1 MNWKTIEEAP
11 VWASALGWRQRLD
24 PHFEAVAALA
34 LRRTEREARSV
45 PCPDWCCGGHRV
57 VPVRYGGSGFVGV
70 CDDDDP
76 CCEDLRLTTEQVTVW
91 ELDERRLGRAV
102 MRALGCEWRDE
113 EMAPPRT
120 RQIGAF
126 SGAGMPVV
134 LTLPREAAEFRQAV
148 MEMTLRLREHFILLA
163 PTSRFMDATCHG
175 ILKTAKA
182 GFFDLGSLMTL
193 EADGSLRALRTAG
206 ELFTPY
212 LPGDVRQRNEDE
224 PPAARNLFMKAGSVW
239 RVVFDGC
246 PEFHIEDT
254 LGAKYLDYLVHQPNQ
269 PIRAFALEQEIR
281 PEKAEV
287 REGNSI
293 QKTVDA
299 QTKREARQELVV
311 LNEELE
317 EAEADGHEAKAER
330 LRGEMAKI
338 QSVAGNESLL
348 GGDTGERARDN
359 VRKTINKVI
368 AKLRKGSKGEQ
379 ALGVHLQ
386 RFVSLGYEV
395 EYNQPESVRWG

>member
-254 LGAKYLDYLVHQPNQ
+254 LGAKYLDYLLHQPNQ
-269 PIRAFALEQEIR
+269 PILPFDLEVAAT
-281 PEKAEV
+281 PEKGKA
-287 REGNSI
+287 RDKDSI
-293 QKTVDA
+293 QKGIDGDA
-299 QTKREARQELVV
+299 VREYLR
-311 LNEELE
+311 ELE
-317 EAEADGHEAKAER
+317 GLRAER
-330 LRGEMAKI
+330 DEAAEDGNQVETERLDHDIEAIGKELKRRG
-338 QSVAGNESLL
+338 QSV
-348 GGDTGERARDN
+348 DTGERARGN
-359 VRKTINKVI
+359 VSKAIIAVRNKLMKRSRHEKEFAEHI
-368 AKLRKGSKGEQ
+368 AER
-379 ALGVHLQ
+379 
-386 RFVSLGYEV
+386 VSLGYKCN
-395 EYNQPESVRWG
+395 YNSPEGAIWK

>member
-11 VWASALGWRQRLD
+11 VWASALGWRLRMD

-45 PCPDWCCGGHRV
+45 PCPDQCCGGHRV

-148 MEMTLRLREHFILLA
+148 TEMTLRLREHFILLA

-182 GFFDLGSLMTL
+182 GFFDLGSLLTL

-206 ELFTPY
+206 ELFTPH
-212 LPGDVRQRNEDE
+212 LPQAGEPASDDEARRLFALLKELDASNTVRKAPVSQVFRLYCLDGLSRAEVAKRCGCVE
-224 PPAARNLFMKAGSVW
+224 SLVTLRLHEIEKKLGRKPAELRELS
-239 RVVFDGC
+239 
-246 PEFHIEDT
+246 PEFERIE
-254 LGAKYLDYLVHQPNQ
+254 
-269 PIRAFALEQEIR
+269 
-281 PEKAEV
+281 
-287 REGNSI
+287 
-293 QKTVDA
+293 
-299 QTKREARQELVV
+299 
-311 LNEELE
+311 
-317 EAEADGHEAKAER
+317 
-330 LRGEMAKI
+330 
-338 QSVAGNESLL
+338 ESLS
-348 GGDTGERARDN
+348 DPRARRIHRRSALDQPD
-359 VRKTINKVI
+359 
-368 AKLRKGSKGEQ
+368 GEEDF
-379 ALGVHLQ
+379 G
-386 RFVSLGYEV
+386 
-395 EYNQPESVRWG
+395 